1 MKYDIEE
8 LLKQSFQQE
17 QLPDPA
23 LQEKILGQME
33 KKRKKSYGLSWKFPA
48 IAGVVFCS
56 LVVVLV
62 CYFGFQNEN
71 GELNVDRMAVSTLQ
85 PEHTEEVNEEKEN
98 KQTTEEPVMLTE
110 DTGKTVNSEEKAGGE
125 PTEQRKE
132 ETEEVVEAGPEPTE
146 SVNQTGEQI
155 RETVPVKT
163 ALPEIE
169 DVSKPE
175 VSEKP
180 VQTEEPMVMLCSLED
195 ASYAM
200 EWIPINDVRPVE
212 KPVEE
217 SSVVATGPAI
227 PVRPISTMVPNSQET
242 ETVTVYD
249 TFFQAYREG
258 DMKAC
263 VIDSQSRMQ
272 EFQQTY
278 QKKTLNGAWKH
289 IVSGMDNYDATFFQ
303 QNALVMVCA
312 LEPQEYVFTLDAV
325 TAGRKQDGRSVL
337 CFQLSNQLKE
347 SASSDSAFYMYHRAI
362 IRVPKF
368 LLHVYETGEII
379 VNDKKIDVEW

>member
-8 LLKQSFQQE
+8 LLKHSFQQE

-23 LQEKILGQME
+23 LQEKILGEME
-33 KKRKKSYGLSWKFPA
+33 KKRTKSYGLSWKFPA
-48 IAGVVFCS
+48 VAGVVFCS

-71 GELNVDRMAVSTLQ
+71 GELNVKRMAVATLQ

-98 KQTTEEPVMLTE
+98 KQMTEEPVMLTE
-110 DTGKTVNSEEKAGGE
+110 DTGKTVNSKKKAGGE
-125 PTEQRKE
+125 PTEQRKAEIE
-132 ETEEVVEAGPEPTE
+132 EAVEAVPEPTE
-146 SVNQTGEQI
+146 PANQTGEQT

-163 ALPEIE
+163 ALPKIE
-169 DVSKPE
+169 ASSKPE

-242 ETVTVYD
+242 ETVIVYD
-249 TFFQAYREG
+249 TFFQAYTEG

-289 IVSGMDNYDATFFQ
+289 IVSGMDNYDAAFFE

-362 IRVPKF
+362 IRVPKS
-368 LLHVYETGEII
+368 LLYAYETGEII

>member
-8 LLKQSFQQE
+8 LLKHSFQQE

-23 LQEKILGQME
+23 LQEKILGEME
-33 KKRKKSYGLSWKFPA
+33 KKSKKSYSLSWKFPA
-48 IAGVVFCS
+48 VAGVVLCS
-56 LVVVLV
+56 LVLVVV

-71 GELNVDRMAVSTLQ
+71 GELNVDRMAVATLQ

-110 DTGKTVNSEEKAGGE
+110 DTGKTVNSKEQKAGGE

-132 ETEEVVEAGPEPTE
+132 EIEEAVEAVPEPTKP
-146 SVNQTGEQI
+146 VNQTGEQI
-155 RETVPVKT
+155 RETVPAKT

-169 DVSKPE
+169 DASKPQ

-180 VQTEEPMVMLCSLED
+180 AQTEVPMVMLCSLED

-200 EWIPINDVRPVE
+200 EWIPINAVRPVE

-217 SSVVATGPAI
+217 SSVVATGTAV
-227 PVRPISTMVPNSQET
+227 PVRPASTMVPNSQET

-249 TFFQAYREG
+249 AFFQNYREG

-263 VIDSQSRMQ
+263 VINSESSMQ

-278 QKKTLNGAWKH
+278 QKKKLNGAWKH
-289 IVSGMDNYDATFFQ
+289 IVSGMDNYDAAFFQ
-303 QNALVMVCA
+303 QNALVIVCA

-347 SASSDSAFYMYHRAI
+347 SKSSDSAFYMYHRAI
-362 IRVPKF
+362 IRVPKS
-368 LLHVYETGEII
+368 LLYAYETGEII
-379 VNDKKIDVEW
+379 VNDKKIDVE